1 MDVLKKPFN
10 QTKVGKLLNNVLPD
24 KGIIGVLKDVL
35 DLDDTLTPEDKEK
48 AAEMLLKAYE
58 AEVSDR
64 DSARKREVE
73 VTKTGKIDFL
83 FNLTGLVGLTAF
95 GIIVWAILALD
106 IPESNK
112 ELFYHLIGIVEGVTL
127 SIFGYYFGNVNEK
140 RMKYQLSIG
149 LYPGL
154 LFGSRSYDFNHST
167 MYVLYVPFIQSYA
180 GDLRR

>member
-10 QTKVGKLLNNVLPD
+10 ETKVGKILADVLPD
-24 KGIIGVLKDVL
+24 KGVIGVLKNVL

-48 AAEMLLKAYE
+48 AAETLLKAYE

-73 VTKTGKIDFL
+73 VTKTGKFDYL
-83 FNLTGLVGLTAF
+83 FNLTGLVGLASF

-112 ELFYHLIGIVEGVTL
+112 ELFYHLIGIVEGVAL
-127 SIFGYYFGNVNEK
+127 SIFGYYFGTS
-140 RMKYQLSIG
+140 MK
-149 LYPGL
+149 
-154 LFGSRSYDFNHST
+154 DK
-167 MYVLYVPFIQSYA
+167 
-180 GDLRR
+180 